1 MRISIIGHA
10 GSGKSTFARKI
21 SKKFDIP
28 HLHIDKFWF
37 ESGGNKLKQSDIKG
51 WEKVRAH
58 IEEKVRDFIKQ
69 DSWVS
74 DGWYS
79 RVQPV
84 ITEKADQV
92 FFLDIPLYQRI
103 FNHLK
108 RMFGPERNKELTRWE
123 DFKFI
128 YTIIRR
134 TLETDPKIK
143 QFVRDHASKVRIFR
157 NYKEVEEYLNAL

>member
-1 MRISIIGHA
+1 MRITIIGHA

-21 SKKFDIP
+21 SKKLNIP
-28 HLHIDKFWF
+28 HLHIDEFWF
-37 ESGGNKLKQSDIKG
+37 EAGGNKLKQSDIQG
-51 WEKVRAH
+51 WERVRKH
-58 IEEKVRDFIKQ
+58 IEEKVVDFIKE

-79 RVQPV
+79 RVQPI

-92 FFLDIPLYQRI
+92 FFLDIPLHRRI

-108 RMFGPERNKELTRWE
+108 RIHGVNKNKELSKW
-123 DFKFI
+123 DDYKFV

-134 TLETDPKIK
+134 TFESNLKIK
-143 QFVRDHASKVRIFR
+143 QFVHDHDNKVRTFR
-157 NYKEVEEYLNAL
+157 NYKEVGEYLNTL